1 LEVTKKEDCDK
12 EAELKYYSVLADI
25 NCGPA
30 GHPVMRDTLTH
41 FFKILQRCTTQ
52 SADTFSGAELSI
64 TQKIEFVFS

>member
-1 LEVTKKEDCDK
+1 
-12 EAELKYYSVLADI
+12 VLADI